1 VSSIGIIVFILLL
14 AAVVWLQLQ
23 RDFIRGLSCAMFIW
37 VSMTTFLRID
47 LPGSLPELTI
57 HRLLLILVLIAW
69 IRKGGMAKLAS
80 VPLLGYFAFWA
91 MANLVSLA
99 GTQIDFVISLKR
111 VLDFVLE
118 VFAAYIITATS
129 LKTREDV
136 LRVLRAAWLGLLVV
150 AVFAVIERYTGFNPV
165 DRYIPGYARE
175 DVQFRDIL
183 STFQH
188 RILLG
193 TALAMGVPLSFLP
206 LRSRKR
212 VDEGGAVF
220 WGTLSL
226 LVAGCYFSFSR
237 GPWLGLAL
245 AFVILAFLGSTKIR
259 SRLAIIGVIAGLIL
273 VVRPGVLETIGGF
286 AKDTADTDS
295 FKGGTFQYRLELWRV
310 AASEVS
316 KSAWTMLFGYGPGA
330 GSVMEIERELSY
342 RGRYQKIESWDNHFA
357 YALFQSGY
365 VGLLATLVLYL
376 KALVPMLIAAR
387 NPGNP
392 NRELQACL
400 FAAAFVQ
407 VWMMTNVLVF
417 AKQLDYLFWTLVA
430 SGFVLS
436 SRAEFSRSPSAA
448 PMPEHESGNDVE
460 PSLSDVDCPQCKLTA
475 LSK

>member
-1 VSSIGIIVFILLL
+1 
-14 AAVVWLQLQ
+14 
-23 RDFIRGLSCAMFIW
+23 
-37 VSMTTFLRID
+37 
-47 LPGSLPELTI
+47 
-57 HRLLLILVLIAW
+57 
-69 IRKGGMAKLAS
+69 
-80 VPLLGYFAFWA
+80 
-91 MANLVSLA
+91 
-99 GTQIDFVISLKR
+99 
-111 VLDFVLE
+111 
-118 VFAAYIITATS
+118 
-129 LKTREDV
+129 
-136 LRVLRAAWLGLLVV
+136 
-150 AVFAVIERYTGFNPV
+150 
-165 DRYIPGYARE
+165 
-175 DVQFRDIL
+175 
-183 STFQH
+183 
-188 RILLG
+188 
-193 TALAMGVPLSFLP
+193 
-206 LRSRKR
+206 
-212 VDEGGAVF
+212 
-220 WGTLSL
+220 
-226 LVAGCYFSFSR
+226 
-237 GPWLGLAL
+237 
-245 AFVILAFLGSTKIR
+245 
-259 SRLAIIGVIAGLIL
+259 
-273 VVRPGVLETIGGF
+273 
-286 AKDTADTDS
+286 
-295 FKGGTFQYRLELWRV
+295 V